1 MHASKQLIRTS
12 MVFSTR
18 HNTTFQP
25 IMWVVLIVL
34 LVVFFLLD
42 LSCGSVWISL
52 SQLWNPTNPIDVG
65 ILLNLRLPRAI
76 TALLA
81 GIALSVSGLL
91 VQTLF
96 ANPLAGPYTL
106 GVSNGAGLG
115 VAIVTMCATTIGTQH
130 FVVGNVSIVFAAIV
144 GSTIVLMIVIGVAKF
159 LRDNVS
165 LLIVGMMFGSIA
177 GAVVNL
183 LQNFANPDALKLFVV
198 WTLGSL
204 TTVGW
209 NELPIFAIVLILGIV
224 FAFALIKPLN
234 GMMLGEQYARGLGI
248 SMQRLRVFIVIA
260 TGLLAGGVTAFCGPI
275 AFIGVA
281 VPHLARGLFATANH
295 RTIMPATAIIGAI
308 LLLLCDILTSLF
320 TYPLPISTVSALFGA
335 PIIIAIILRNK

>member
-1 MHASKQLIRTS
+1 
-12 MVFSTR
+12 
-18 HNTTFQP
+18 
-25 IMWVVLIVL
+25 
-34 LVVFFLLD
+34 
-42 LSCGSVWISL
+42 
-52 SQLWNPTNPIDVG
+52 
-65 ILLNLRLPRAI
+65 
-76 TALLA
+76 
-81 GIALSVSGLL
+81 
-91 VQTLF
+91 
-96 ANPLAGPYTL
+96 
-106 GVSNGAGLG
+106 
-115 VAIVTMCATTIGTQH
+115 
-130 FVVGNVSIVFAAIV
+130 
-144 GSTIVLMIVIGVAKF
+144 
-159 LRDNVS
+159 
-165 LLIVGMMFGSIA
+165 
-177 GAVVNL
+177 
-183 LQNFANPDALKLFVV
+183 
-198 WTLGSL
+198 
-204 TTVGW
+204 
-209 NELPIFAIVLILGIV
+209 LPIFAIVLILGIV